1 MITTTQVTS
10 FLESWLNIT
19 SKKVQKL
26 LTEIEG
32 KIYSTT
38 DYRDGDLLSLESGFQ
53 REIKIGRWQTQ
64 DSDGSKKDSHSKET
78 HEKSSRNSAEE
89 LGKKARSIGYL
100 SMIPILIG
108 AGPII
113 GLLIGKWLDD
123 KFDSLPWLTIIFM
136 ILGFVAAIRETMRLI
151 KKSKQDIN

>member
-1 MITTTQVTS
+1 M
-10 FLESWLNIT
+10 
-19 SKKVQKL
+19 
-26 LTEIEG
+26 TEKEG

-38 DYRDGDLLSLESGFQ
+38 DCRDGDLLYLESEFLRG
-53 REIKIGRWQTQ
+53 IKIGRWKTQ

-113 GLLIGKWLDD
+113 GLLIGKWLDG
-123 KFDSLPWLTIIFM
+123 KFDSSPWLTIIFM

-151 KKSKQDIN
+151 KRSKQDIN